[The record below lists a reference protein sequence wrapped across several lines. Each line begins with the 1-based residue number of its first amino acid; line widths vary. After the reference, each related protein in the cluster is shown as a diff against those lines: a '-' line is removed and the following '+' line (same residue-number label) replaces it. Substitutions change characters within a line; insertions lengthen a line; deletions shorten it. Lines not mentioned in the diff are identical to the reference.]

1 MFNDINEDD
10 FYRYQDNLDP
20 QAQRGHI
27 IKQRLAKLRGEQD
40 AEFYRPT
47 KFNPDHDPDMNP
59 GVTVTHTDTV
69 STGAGD
75 SLEQD
80 NCIHCHATY
89 GHKISC
95 PKINREAAEELSK
108 IDDFF
113 LRSLR
118 IATN

>member
-10 FYRYQDNLDP
+10 FYRFQDNLDP
-20 QAQRGHI
+20 QAQQGAI
-27 IKQRLAKLRGEQD
+27 IKQRLAKLRGEQVFS
-40 AEFYRPT
+40 A
-47 KFNPDHDPDMNP
+47 DHDEEMNP
-59 GVTVTHTDTV
+59 GVRVTHTDTV

-95 PKINREAAEELSK
+95 PTINREAAEELSK
-108 IDDFF
+108 IDNFF

-118 IATN
+118 IATDN